1 MWWNTG
7 PATAVRECTVQLNSF
22 IYIPTRMQMQ
32 TTACG
37 SRPAA
42 EAAPACAWNYSAK
55 ENKYSSVS
63 WGRCRDDRKK
73 EEKRGKINVIK
84 LIENSFGINSSELG
98 AIGNRVLGRSVLVF
112 SLFFSVPWGSSV
124 CLSMEQQKQKQKQR
138 SRFERAGRWDLW
150 RSTNVLFFVV
160 FVVSVKSSQR
170 EQKWT
175 CWRKSFWL
183 GQQNRVKQW
192 KSLIYRQQ
200 GDDIKF
206 KESSVGFLQVLK
218 AKNTK
223 SLIKAESSQKKRD
236 NLLHRHQSAV
246 TSKTTRIHQVGLV
259 GTHTYTH
266 L

>member
-7 PATAVRECTVQLNSF
+7 PASAVRECTVQLNSF

-55 ENKYSSVS
+55 EYKYSSVS
-63 WGRCRDDRKK
+63 WGRCRDARKK

-84 LIENSFGINSSELG
+84 LIENSFGINSTELG

-112 SLFFSVPWGSSV
+112 FHFFSVPWGSSV

-175 CWRKSFWL
+175 CWRKSFRL

-206 KESSVGFLQVLK
+206 KESSVGFFASSESEEYKVL
-218 AKNTK
+218 N
-223 SLIKAESSQKKRD
+223 
-236 NLLHRHQSAV
+236 QSREQ
-246 TSKTTRIHQVGLV
+246 SEEEG
-259 GTHTYTH
+259 
-266 L
+266 